1 MILRLTLLALF
12 ALALALAAPM
22 TVGAATPA
30 PFPNYKYKVAALRID
45 SAATWDHSAGDPA
58 ARTWGSERTV
68 ATAKRIGQT
77 SAWNWNV
84 PMKGNLVGDYH
95 HTALDTVQACS
106 TTTDV
111 GSLGAKAAAN
121 IVPLPRGRVLIAM
134 GLDIGQSGA
143 PYSALRESLR
153 QQCAGAGSAYES
165 PAVTFGLGWSISPG
179 IDGGACD
186 GYTLRCVIL
195 PRARFL
201 QPRVLVT
208 APPTNRSYTEP
219 ITMIPYAYAQTW
231 TLDLRRVSQCGR
243 AC

>member
-1 MILRLTLLALF
+1 MNLRLALLAISTI
-12 ALALALAAPM
+12 ALAAPM
-22 TVGAATPA
+22 AASAATPP
-30 PFPNYKYKVAALRID
+30 PFPNYRYKVAALRVD
-45 SAATWDHSAGDPA
+45 SAVAWDHSAGDPA
-58 ARTWGSERTV
+58 TRTWGTERTV

-95 HTALDTVQACS
+95 HTALDSVQACS

-111 GSLGAKAAAN
+111 ATLGAKAAAN
-121 IVPLPRGRVLIAM
+121 IVPLPRGRVLVAM
-134 GLDIGQSGA
+134 GLDLGQAGA
-143 PYSALRESLR
+143 PYAALRESLR
-153 QQCAGAGSAYES
+153 QQCMGADNIYES
-165 PAVTFGLGWSISPG
+165 AAVTFGLGWSISPG
-179 IDGGACD
+179 IEGGACD

-208 APPTNRSYTEP
+208 APPTTRTYTEP

-243 AC
+243 TC